1 MYLKHGMIGLLLVCV
16 FALAACGGSPTSN
29 SSTVTPNAT
38 ATQPEVSTNPTKSV
52 AATTT
57 STITATTRKANT
69 PVVATP
75 VTTPTPSNGP
85 QTILTPTPVAGGG
98 ANSQQVMLADRT
110 LIISS
115 VSEQQNSGTNSTAVT
130 LVMAV
135 HNTGTKAIQNQAS
148 FYELVGTEGDI
159 FGLQSSATASFFG
172 TIAPQASLNGTIV
185 FQVPSAASSGL
196 RLLFRPEVT
205 SETVFVALK

>member
-16 FALAACGGSPTSN
+16 FALAACGGPTTSN

-57 STITATTRKANT
+57 TATTTTHKVNT

-75 VTTPTPSNGP
+75 VITPATGP
-85 QTILTPTPVAGGG
+85 QTILTPTPVVGGG
-98 ANSQQVMLADRT
+98 ANSQQVVLADRT

-115 VSEQQNSGTNSTAVT
+115 ESKQNSGTNSTAVT

-172 TIAPQASLNGTIV
+172 TIASQGSLNGTIV
-185 FQVPSAASSGL
+185 FQVPSAASNGL
-196 RLLFRPEVT
+196 RLLFRPEVA